1 MEDDEPELAGYEP
14 HERPLRGPRLRLIMR
29 ITVILGLVALVLP
42 GILVTMGTAN
52 RTAIRA
58 CAIYAAYYAPE
69 AIASDARFDLV
80 SEPGAGW
87 NCYVRNFDGT
97 EVLLTHLGLIPG
109 AVTVPSGPVE
119 ST

>member
-14 HERPLRGPRLRLIMR
+14 HERPLRSARLQLVMR
-29 ITVILGLVALVLP
+29 VTVVLGLIALVLP
-42 GILVTMGTAN
+42 CILVTVGTAN

-69 AIASDARFDLV
+69 SITSDVRFELVSDA
-80 SEPGAGW
+80 GTGW

-109 AVTVPSGPVE
+109 AVTVPSGPIE